1 MTKNIPFKLDTFEY
15 KQIGFEEF
23 CDRLFDLLQS
33 MRESNNSVM
42 INLVDRIE
50 CSTAPYD
57 LALQNLTEEH
67 VLEFLMRYSLA
78 LDNIVMD
85 FSNNTILPEGT
96 VEMDNT
102 IENVDGNKRNHHKV
116 SIIKK
121 MDNDLLEIR
130 DRLLAYQNPDNE
142 VYFWQLQPAQDI
154 ACDNI
159 PEEFL
164 TVAYRMRISFDSIK
178 ESNI

>member
-1 MTKNIPFKLDTFEY
+1 
-15 KQIGFEEF
+15 
-23 CDRLFDLLQS
+23 

-67 VLEFLMRYSLA
+67 VLEFLMRYSLI
-78 LDNIVMD
+78 LDSIFMD
-85 FSNNTILPEGT
+85 FSNNTVLPEGT

-102 IENVDGNKRNHHKV
+102 IENINGNKCDLHKM
-116 SIIKK
+116 SFIKK

-130 DRLLAYQNPDNE
+130 DRLLAYQNLDNE
-142 VYFWQLQPAQDI
+142 VYFWQLQPAQNI
-154 ACDNI
+154 TGDNI
-159 PEEFL
+159 PVEFL
-164 TVAYRMRISFDSIK
+164 PIANRMRISFEGSADLDT
-178 ESNI
+178 